1 MSSTA
6 QWTSD
11 ATLWTKTYNM
21 MDEGHNMMNED
32 YNMIGYYCEE
42 KTGHGS
48 IKIAPVVHQCG
59 GYL

>member
-1 MSSTA
+1 
-6 QWTSD
+6 
-11 ATLWTKTYNM
+11 M
-21 MDEGHNMMNED
+21 MDEDHNMMNED

-48 IKIAPVVHQCG
+48 IEIALVVHQCG